1 MSKFSLFKCASV
13 MCASL
18 LFLTGCATSNSTNSS
33 TSASVE
39 ASGESLDQSSSVAE
53 DAKDPNKKISIV
65 TTIFP
70 EYDWV
75 REIVGN
81 HADKFEITYLMNK
94 GVDLHSYQASAEDI
108 AKVSSADLFIYVGGE
123 SDTWAEDAIAEATN
137 KDMKVINLL
146 NSLGSDVKEEE
157 VVEGMAAE
165 DEHDHDHSE
174 EAKDHDH
181 SEEAKD
187 HDHSEEDKDHD
198 HDHDHDH
205 AKEGEEVEYDEHV
218 WLSLKNAQKLVMDIE
233 ADIESLDPDNAADY
247 AANAKAYVQKL
258 DELDKEY
265 QKAVDE
271 SSVKY
276 ILVGDRFPFRYL
288 VDDYGLKYSA
298 AFVGCSA
305 ETEASFDTITFLAGK
320 LDELG
325 LKNVVTIENSN
336 QKIAK
341 TIIENTK
348 NKDQGLLVLNSLQS
362 VSQKDI
368 DGGLTYL
375 SVMKDNLEVL
385 KKALTN

>member
-39 ASGESLDQSSSVAE
+39 ASSESLDQGSSVSE

-181 SEEAKD
+181 SEE
-187 HDHSEEDKDHD
+187 DK
-198 HDHDHDH
+198 DHDH

-233 ADIESLDPDNAADY
+233 ANIESLDPDNAADY
-247 AANAKAYVQKL
+247 AANAQAYVKKL
-258 DELDKEY
+258 EELDKEY

>member
-181 SEEAKD
+181 SEE
-187 HDHSEEDKDHD
+187 DKDHD
-198 HDHDHDH
+198 HDH
-205 AKEGEEVEYDEHV
+205 ANEGEEVEYDEHV

-233 ADIESLDPDNAADY
+233 ANIESLDPDNAADY
-247 AANAKAYVQKL
+247 AANAQAYVKKL
-258 DELDKEY
+258 EELDKEY

-305 ETEASFDTITFLAGK
+305 ETEASFDTITFLSGK

-325 LKNVVTIENSN
+325 LKNVVTIENSD

>member
-181 SEEAKD
+181 SEE
-187 HDHSEEDKDHD
+187 DKD

-233 ADIESLDPDNAADY
+233 ANIESLDPDNAADY
-247 AANAKAYVQKL
+247 AANAQAYVKKL
-258 DELDKEY
+258 EELDKEY
-265 QKAVDE
+265 QKVVDE

>member
-1 MSKFSLFKCASV
+1 MCKFSLFKCASV

-39 ASGESLDQSSSVAE
+39 ASSESLDQGSSVSE

-181 SEEAKD
+181 SK
-187 HDHSEEDKDHD
+187 EDKDHE
-198 HDHDHDH
+198 H

-271 SSVKY
+271 SSSKY

-325 LKNVVTIENSN
+325 LKNVVTIENSD

-348 NKDQGLLVLNSLQS
+348 NKDQGLVVLNSLQS
-362 VSQKDI
+362 VSQKEI

-385 KKALTN
+385 KKALANQ

>member
-198 HDHDHDH
+198 H

-218 WLSLKNAQKLVMDIE
+218 WLSLKNTQKLVMDIE

-385 KKALTN
+385 KKALANQ

>member
-39 ASGESLDQSSSVAE
+39 ASSESLDQSSSVAE
-53 DAKDPNKKISIV
+53 DAKDSNKKISIV

-81 HADKFEITYLMNK
+81 HSDKFEITYLMNK

-181 SEEAKD
+181 SEE
-187 HDHSEEDKDHD
+187 DK
-198 HDHDHDH
+198 DHDH

-341 TIIENTK
+341 TIIETTK

>member
-81 HADKFEITYLMNK
+81 HSDKFEITYLMNK

-181 SEEAKD
+181 SEE
-187 HDHSEEDKDHD
+187 DKDHD

-233 ADIESLDPDNAADY
+233 ANIESLDPDNAADY
-247 AANAKAYVQKL
+247 AANAQAYVKKL
-258 DELDKEY
+258 EELDKEY

>member
-39 ASGESLDQSSSVAE
+39 ASSESLDQGSSVSE

-137 KDMKVINLL
+137 KEMKVINLL

-157 VVEGMAAE
+157 VVEGMEAE
-165 DEHDHDHSE
+165 DEHDNDHSE

-181 SEEAKD
+181 ADEAK
-187 HDHSEEDKDHD
+187 E

-233 ADIESLDPDNAADY
+233 ANIESLDPDNAADY
-247 AANAKAYVQKL
+247 AANADAYVKKL
-258 DELDKEY
+258 EELDKEY
-265 QKAVDE
+265 KKAVDE
-271 SSVKY
+271 SSLKY

-305 ETEASFDTITFLAGK
+305 ETEASFDTITFLSGK

-325 LKNVVTIENSN
+325 LKNVVTIENSD

-348 NKDQGLLVLNSLQS
+348 NKDQGLVVLNSLQS
-362 VSQKDI
+362 VSQKEI

-385 KKALTN
+385 KKALANQ

>member
-1 MSKFSLFKCASV
+1 MSKFSLFKSASI

-18 LFLTGCATSNSTNSS
+18 LFLAGCAASGSTSTSTTNAVSS
-33 TSASVE
+33 DASVQSASVE
-39 ASGESLDQSSSVAE
+39 EE
-53 DAKDPNKKISIV
+53 AKDTDKKISIV

-75 REIVGN
+75 REIVGD
-81 HADKFEITYLMNK
+81 HADKFDITYLMSK

-137 KDMKVINLL
+137 KEMKVINLL

-157 VVEGMAAE
+157 VVEGMEAE
-165 DEHDHDHSE
+165 DEHDHEHHHSE
-174 EAKDHDH
+174 EGKEHEHADEGK
-181 SEEAKD
+181 E
-187 HDHSEEDKDHD
+187 HD
-198 HDHDHDH
+198 HDHDHGH
-205 AKEGEEVEYDEHV
+205 NHGEEGEEVEYDEHV

-233 ADIESLDPDNAADY
+233 ANIESLDPDNAADY
-247 AANAKAYVQKL
+247 AANAQAYVKKL
-258 DELDKEY
+258 DELDNEY
-265 QKAVDE
+265 KKAVDE
-271 SSVKY
+271 SSLKY

-305 ETEASFDTITFLAGK
+305 ETEASFDTITFLSGK

-325 LKNVVTIENSN
+325 LKNVVTIENSD

-348 NKDQGLLVLNSLQS
+348 NKDQGLVVLNSLQS
-362 VSQKDI
+362 VSQKEI

-385 KKALTN
+385 KKALANQ

>member
-39 ASGESLDQSSSVAE
+39 VSSESLDQGSSVSE

-157 VVEGMAAE
+157 VVEGMEAE
-165 DEHDHDHSE
+165 DENDHDQ
-174 EAKDHDH
+174 
-181 SEEAKD
+181 
-187 HDHSEEDKDHD
+187 
-198 HDHDHDH
+198 

-247 AANAKAYVQKL
+247 AANADAYVKKL
-258 DELDKEY
+258 EELDKEY
-265 QKAVDE
+265 KKAVDE
-271 SSVKY
+271 SNLKY

-305 ETEASFDTITFLAGK
+305 ETEASFDTITFLSGK

-325 LKNVVTIENSN
+325 LKNVVTIENSD

-348 NKDQGLLVLNSLQS
+348 NKDQGLVVLNSLQS
-362 VSQKDI
+362 VSQKEI

-385 KKALTN
+385 KKALANQ

>member
-181 SEEAKD
+181 SEE
-187 HDHSEEDKDHD
+187 DK
-198 HDHDHDH
+198 DHDH

-375 SVMKDNLEVL
+375 SVMKNNLEVL
-385 KKALTN
+385 KKALAN

>member
-165 DEHDHDHSE
+165 DEHDH
-174 EAKDHDH
+174 

-187 HDHSEEDKDHD
+187 HDHSEEDK
-198 HDHDHDH
+198 DHDH

-233 ADIESLDPDNAADY
+233 ANIESLDPDNAADY
-247 AANAKAYVQKL
+247 AANAQAYVKKL
-258 DELDKEY
+258 EELDKEY

-385 KKALTN
+385 KKALANQ

>member
-75 REIVGN
+75 REIIGN

-181 SEEAKD
+181 SEE
-187 HDHSEEDKDHD
+187 DK
-198 HDHDHDH
+198 DHDH

-385 KKALTN
+385 KKALAN

>member
-198 HDHDHDH
+198 H

-385 KKALTN
+385 KKALAN

>member
-18 LFLTGCATSNSTNSS
+18 LFLTGCATSNSTNNS

-81 HADKFEITYLMNK
+81 HSDKFEITYLMNK

-181 SEEAKD
+181 SEE
-187 HDHSEEDKDHD
+187 DK
-198 HDHDHDH
+198 DHDH

-385 KKALTN
+385 KKALAN

>member
-181 SEEAKD
+181 SEDE
-187 HDHSEEDKDHD
+187 HD
-198 HDHDHDH
+198 HDRDH

-233 ADIESLDPDNAADY
+233 ANIESLDPDNAADY
-247 AANAKAYVQKL
+247 AANAQAYVKKL
-258 DELDKEY
+258 EELDKEY